1 MKTLHKVERYVLL
14 VGDVFFLYVSLYIK
28 LLLRYAKFPDT
39 DILGYHLLPFSILFV
54 FWVISFF
61 IAGLYE
67 KHTTILKNKLPQI
80 ILNTE
85 IINSVVAVLFFYFIP
100 YLTITPK
107 ASLFIFLIV
116 SLVFIFVWRLWLFE
130 RVFSRWNNEKK
141 SNAILVATGDEMKE
155 LEHEINSNNRYSIKF
170 VRTIDVSVHSAEGLR
185 HELAESIAKEGVS
198 VVVLDLKNEKVK
210 PAAEYLY
217 SLIFSKIEFIDVA
230 KLYENIFEREPLSLL
245 HHYWFLENISTSPKA
260 VHDLFKRIL
269 DITLSIIGGAISL
282 LFYPFVY
289 IAIKLDDGGPIFIE
303 QERIGKSGK
312 LIKMIKFR
320 SMRKRDSDKGIW
332 LKENDTRVTRVG
344 KFLRKSRIDELPQIW
359 SVLKGDLSLIGPRP
373 DIYNLGKE
381 LEAAI
386 PYYSIRSVISPG
398 LSGWAQ
404 VSQDLPPQSLEA
416 TKIRLAYDLY
426 YVKNRSVILDIRIVL
441 RTIRTLLSRSGM

>member
-14 VGDVFFLYVSLYIK
+14 VGDVFFLYISLYIT

-39 DILGYHLLPFSILFV
+39 DILGYHLLPFSILFI

-155 LEHEINSNNRYSIKF
+155 LVFR
-170 VRTIDVSVHSAEGLR
+170 
-185 HELAESIAKEGVS
+185 
-198 VVVLDLKNEKVK
+198 VLEPVK
-210 PAAEYLY
+210 RPG
-217 SLIFSKIEFIDVA
+217 F
-230 KLYENIFEREPLSLL
+230 
-245 HHYWFLENISTSPKA
+245 
-260 VHDLFKRIL
+260 
-269 DITLSIIGGAISL
+269 
-282 LFYPFVY
+282 
-289 IAIKLDDGGPIFIE
+289 
-303 QERIGKSGK
+303 
-312 LIKMIKFR
+312 
-320 SMRKRDSDKGIW
+320 
-332 LKENDTRVTRVG
+332 KENGRKTRGLQKGRSASQHVE
-344 KFLRKSRIDELPQIW
+344 FMAFDIQLDET
-359 SVLKGDLSLIGPRP
+359 GR
-373 DIYNLGKE
+373 LGRDE
-381 LEAAI
+381 GIE
-386 PYYSIRSVISPG
+386 PHDGHRCV
-398 LSGWAQ
+398 
-404 VSQDLPPQSLEA
+404 
-416 TKIRLAYDLY
+416 R
-426 YVKNRSVILDIRIVL
+426 
-441 RTIRTLLSRSGM
+441 